1 MRPESIS
8 SPDDTDR
15 RPLPNPEDLRRYRG
29 SPKEQERIGDLFRL
43 MPDRAGSALD
53 IGARDG
59 FLSLLLTERFDSVT
73 ALDLELPDIAHPS
86 VQCVQGDVGALDMPA
101 NRFDLVLC
109 AEVLEHLPPAML
121 ARACAELSRVSR
133 EWVLIGVPY
142 RQDLRYG
149 RTVCAQCGRI
159 NPPYGHVNAFDEARL
174 TSLFPD
180 LSVEKITFVGQ
191 TGERTNRLSVF
202 LMDLAGNPYGTYDQQ
217 EGCVDCG
224 ARLRAPGTRGLGG
237 RLAAFAAHHLRDLVN
252 RFRTQDP
259 NWIHIL
265 FRKPAAAKPF

>member
-8 SPDDTDR
+8 SPDATEI
-15 RPLPNPEDLRRYRG
+15 RPVPNPDDLRRYRG
-29 SPKEQERIGDLFRL
+29 SSKEQERIGDLFSL
-43 MPDRAGSALD
+43 MPKRGEAALD

-59 FLSLLLTERFDSVT
+59 FLSLMLTERFASVT
-73 ALDLELPDIAHPS
+73 ALDLELPNIEHPS
-86 VQCVQGDVGALDMPA
+86 VQCVRGDVGALDMPA

-109 AEVLEHLPPAML
+109 AEVLEHLPPEML
-121 ARACAELSRVSR
+121 ARACKELSRVSR

-149 RTVCAQCGRI
+149 RTVCAQCNRI
-159 NPPYGHVNAFDEARL
+159 NPPYGHVNAFDEERL

-191 TGERTNRLSVF
+191 TGERTNRLSAF
-202 LMDLAGNPYGTYDQQ
+202 LMDLAGNPYGTYDQE

-224 ARLRAPGTRGLGG
+224 ARLRAPKSRGLGG
-237 RLAAFAAHHLRDLVN
+237 RAAAFAAHHVRDLVN

-259 NWIHIL
+259 NWIHML
-265 FRKPAAAKPF
+265 FRKPA